1 MTRIRGVLLL
11 LVLVAGLAADSPA
24 APLNLN
30 TASVE
35 QLESLPGLGAS
46 RARMV
51 VRMRERN
58 GPFRS
63 VHELLILPRLTR
75 AQFES
80 LRKRLYVESARAGE
94 RSARAR
100 TRP

>member
-1 MTRIRGVLLL
+1 MTLIRGGLLL
-11 LVLVAGLAADSPA
+11 LALVSGGAADSPA

-30 TASVE
+30 RASVE

-51 VRMRERN
+51 VRMREKN

-63 VHELLILPRLTR
+63 VHELLALPRLTR

-80 LRKRLYVESARAGE
+80 LRKRLHVESSRAAE
-94 RSARAR
+94 RSERTR